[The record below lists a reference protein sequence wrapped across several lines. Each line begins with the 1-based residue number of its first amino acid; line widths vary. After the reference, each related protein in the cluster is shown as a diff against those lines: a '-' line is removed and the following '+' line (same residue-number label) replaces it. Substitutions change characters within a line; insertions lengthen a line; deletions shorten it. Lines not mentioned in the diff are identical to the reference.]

1 MSIAIVP
8 TLARAPIAATPGE
21 ATIRETS
28 APAGARVGE
37 DFASILLG
45 LPVSLAEVPSPTS
58 QEGNRLEVDS
68 LLLRL
73 PLASTG
79 TSPTGDTPD
88 DSEPASAEAG
98 PGTTDPAL
106 LATLGV
112 TLPPQPTRI
121 DASEGVAATLS
132 EQTRAG
138 IPAAAGPGAQQPP
151 SGGLPAATGKD
162 AAASPPATEAS
173 GGRPADFAATASA
186 LAPTSAAP
194 SAASPPAVSAWA
206 STSASASTAQVRE
219 LAALAD
225 KVATMPAVQVTAAL
239 DETTVSDGLFGNNV
253 QPPPSLHGLPRL
265 QGVPALEKPLHD
277 RSWATDL
284 GQKLLWFVSN
294 DKQGAQL
301 TLNPPQLGSIEI
313 TIHMDKNGANA
324 HFASPNPDVRGAI
337 ETAVPR
343 LREMFAG
350 AGIDLGQVSVGGES
364 FRQHSDGQ
372 QDTSQRPRILA
383 DKAILGGGSAG
394 GIPGAAAITRHGSS
408 LVDTFA

>member
-28 APAGARVGE
+28 APAGARVGG

-112 TLPPQPTRI
+112 TLPPPPTRI

-132 EQTRAG
+132 EQPRAG

-225 KVATMPAVQVTAAL
+225 KVATTPAVPVTAAL
-239 DETTVSDGLFGNNV
+239 NETAVSDGISGNNL
-253 QPPPSLHGLPRL
+253 QPPPSLHGLPGL
-265 QGVPALEKPLHD
+265 QGMQALEKPLHD

-337 ETAVPR
+337 ENAVPR

-350 AGIDLGQVSVGGES
+350 AGIDLGQVSVGSES
-364 FRQHSDGQ
+364 FRQQSDGQ

-394 GIPGAAAITRHGSS
+394 GVPGAIAITRHGSS

>member
-28 APAGARVGE
+28 APAGARVGG

-45 LPVSLAEVPSPTS
+45 LPLSVAEVPSPAS

-73 PLASTG
+73 PLAGTG

-138 IPAAAGPGAQQPP
+138 IPAAAGPGAQLPP
-151 SGGLPAATGKD
+151 PGGVPAATGKD

-206 STSASASTAQVRE
+206 STSASASTAQVPE
-219 LAALAD
+219 LAASVD
-225 KVATMPAVQVTAAL
+225 KVATTPAVPVTAAL
-239 DETTVSDGLFGNNV
+239 NETAVSDGISGNNL
-253 QPPPSLHGLPRL
+253 QPPPSLHGLPGL
-265 QGVPALEKPLHD
+265 QSVQALEKPLHD

-350 AGIDLGQVSVGGES
+350 AGIDLGQVSVGSES
-364 FRQHSDGQ
+364 FRQQSDGQ

-394 GIPGAAAITRHGSS
+394 GMPGATAITRHGSS

>member
-28 APAGARVGE
+28 APAGARVGG

-45 LPVSLAEVPSPTS
+45 LPLSVAEVPSPAS

-73 PLASTG
+73 PLAGTG
-79 TSPTGDTPD
+79 TSPTGETPD
-88 DSEPASAEAG
+88 DGEPASADAG

-106 LATLGV
+106 LAALGV

-121 DASEGVAATLS
+121 DASEGVAAALS

-138 IPAAAGPGAQQPP
+138 IPAAAGPGAQLPQP
-151 SGGLPAATGKD
+151 GGVPAATGKD

-206 STSASASTAQVRE
+206 STSASTAQVPE
-219 LAALAD
+219 LAASAD
-225 KVATMPAVQVTAAL
+225 KVATMPAVPVTAAL
-239 DETTVSDGLFGNNV
+239 NETAVSDGISGNNL
-253 QPPPSLHGLPRL
+253 QPPPSLHGLPGL
-265 QGVPALEKPLHD
+265 QSVQALEKPLHD

-294 DKQGAQL
+294 DRQGAQL

-350 AGIDLGQVSVGGES
+350 AGIDLGQVSVGSES
-364 FRQHSDGQ
+364 FRQQSDGQ
-372 QDTSQRPRILA
+372 QDTSQRPRMLA

-394 GIPGAAAITRHGSS
+394 GMPGATAITRHGSS

>member
-8 TLARAPIAATPGE
+8 TLARAPIAATPAE

-28 APAGARVGE
+28 APAGARVGG

-138 IPAAAGPGAQQPP
+138 IPAAAGPGAPQPP
-151 SGGLPAATGKD
+151 PGGLPAATGKD

-206 STSASASTAQVRE
+206 STSTSASTAQVPE

-225 KVATMPAVQVTAAL
+225 KVATTPAVPGTAAL
-239 DETTVSDGLFGNNV
+239 HETAVSDGISGNNL
-253 QPPPSLHGLPRL
+253 QPPPSLPGL
-265 QGVPALEKPLHD
+265 QGVQALDKPLHD

-337 ETAVPR
+337 ENAVPR

-350 AGIDLGQVSVGGES
+350 AGIDLGQVSVGSES
-364 FRQHSDGQ
+364 FRQQSDGQ

-394 GIPGAAAITRHGSS
+394 GIAGAIAITRHGSS

>member
-225 KVATMPAVQVTAAL
+225 KVATTPAVPVTAAL
-239 DETTVSDGLFGNNV
+239 NETAVSDGISGNNL
-253 QPPPSLHGLPRL
+253 QPPPSLPGL
-265 QGVPALEKPLHD
+265 QGVQALDKPLHD

-337 ETAVPR
+337 ENAVPR

-350 AGIDLGQVSVGGES
+350 AGIDLGQVSVGSES
-364 FRQHSDGQ
+364 FRQQSDGQ

-383 DKAILGGGSAG
+383 DKAILGGESAG
-394 GIPGAAAITRHGSS
+394 GVPGAIAITRHGSS

>member
-28 APAGARVGE
+28 APAGARVGG

-45 LPVSLAEVPSPTS
+45 LPLSVAEVPSPAS

-73 PLASTG
+73 PLAGTG
-79 TSPTGDTPD
+79 TSPTGETPD
-88 DSEPASAEAG
+88 DGEPASADAG
-98 PGTTDPAL
+98 LGTTDPAL
-106 LATLGV
+106 LAALGV

-138 IPAAAGPGAQQPP
+138 IPAAAGPGAQLPP
-151 SGGLPAATGKD
+151 PGGVPAATGKD
-162 AAASPPATEAS
+162 AAAPPPATEAS
-173 GGRPADFAATASA
+173 GGRPADFAATA
-186 LAPTSAAP
+186 
-194 SAASPPAVSAWA
+194 W
-206 STSASASTAQVRE
+206 ASASTAQLPE
-219 LAALAD
+219 LAASTD
-225 KVATMPAVQVTAAL
+225 KVATTPAVQVTAAL

>member
-28 APAGARVGE
+28 APAGTRVGG

-45 LPVSLAEVPSPTS
+45 LPLSVAEVPSPAS

-73 PLASTG
+73 PLAGTG
-79 TSPTGDTPD
+79 TSPTGETPD
-88 DSEPASAEAG
+88 DGEPASADAG

-106 LATLGV
+106 LAALGV

-138 IPAAAGPGAQQPP
+138 IPAAAGPGAQLPP
-151 SGGLPAATGKD
+151 PGGVPAATGKD
-162 AAASPPATEAS
+162 AAASPPATETS

-206 STSASASTAQVRE
+206 STSASTAQVPE
-219 LAALAD
+219 LAASAE
-225 KVATMPAVQVTAAL
+225 KVATMPAVPVTAAL
-239 DETTVSDGLFGNNV
+239 NETAVSDGISGNNL
-253 QPPPSLHGLPRL
+253 QPPPSLHGLPGL
-265 QGVPALEKPLHD
+265 QSVQALEKPLHD

-350 AGIDLGQVSVGGES
+350 AGIDLGQVSVGSES
-364 FRQHSDGQ
+364 FRQQSDGQ
-372 QDTSQRPRILA
+372 QDTSQRPRMLA

-394 GIPGAAAITRHGSS
+394 GMPGATAITRHGSS

>member
-28 APAGARVGE
+28 APAGARVGG

-45 LPVSLAEVPSPTS
+45 LPLSVAEVPSPAS

-73 PLASTG
+73 PLAGTG
-79 TSPTGDTPD
+79 TSPTGETPD
-88 DSEPASAEAG
+88 DGEPASAEAG
-98 PGTTDPAL
+98 PGTTDPAV
-106 LATLGV
+106 LAALGV
-112 TLPPQPTRI
+112 TLLPQPTRI

-138 IPAAAGPGAQQPP
+138 IPAAAGPGAQLPQP
-151 SGGLPAATGKD
+151 GGVPAATGKD

-206 STSASASTAQVRE
+206 STSASTAQVPE
-219 LAALAD
+219 LAASAD
-225 KVATMPAVQVTAAL
+225 KVATMPAVPVTAAL
-239 DETTVSDGLFGNNV
+239 NETAVSDGISSNNL
-253 QPPPSLHGLPRL
+253 QPPPSLHGLPGL
-265 QGVPALEKPLHD
+265 QSVQALEKPLHD

-394 GIPGAAAITRHGSS
+394 GMPGATAITRHGSS

>member
-28 APAGARVGE
+28 APAGARVGG
-37 DFASILLG
+37 DFASILLA
-45 LPVSLAEVPSPTS
+45 LPLSVAEVPSPAS

-73 PLASTG
+73 PLAGTG
-79 TSPTGDTPD
+79 TSPTGETPD
-88 DSEPASAEAG
+88 DGESASADAG
-98 PGTTDPAL
+98 PGTTDPAF
-106 LATLGV
+106 LAPLGV

-121 DASEGVAATLS
+121 DASAGVAAAPS

-138 IPAAAGPGAQQPP
+138 IPAAAGPGAPLP
-151 SGGLPAATGKD
+151 TPGGVPAATGKD

-206 STSASASTAQVRE
+206 STSASTAQVPE
-219 LAALAD
+219 LAASAD
-225 KVATMPAVQVTAAL
+225 KVATMPAVPVTAAL
-239 DETTVSDGLFGNNV
+239 NETAVSDGISSNNL
-253 QPPPSLHGLPRL
+253 QPPPSLHGLPGL
-265 QGVPALEKPLHD
+265 QSVQALEKPLHD

-350 AGIDLGQVSVGGES
+350 AGIDLGQVSVGSES
-364 FRQHSDGQ
+364 FRQQSDGQ
-372 QDTSQRPRILA
+372 QDTSQRPRMLA

-394 GIPGAAAITRHGSS
+394 GMPGATAITRHGSS